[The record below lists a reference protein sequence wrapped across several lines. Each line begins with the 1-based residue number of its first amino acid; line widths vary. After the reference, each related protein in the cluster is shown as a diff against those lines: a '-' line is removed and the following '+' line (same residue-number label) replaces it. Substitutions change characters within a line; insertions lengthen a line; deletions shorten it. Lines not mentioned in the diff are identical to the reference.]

1 MIGRFHLRIPSL
13 LMRARAQATV
23 RVWKKR
29 LELQAHSR
37 FRIRNA
43 CGLAVVTSPLTM
55 LLSRHTKR
63 RDFITLLG
71 AWLAGRRGL
80 RAAVTAAPRWLAGM
94 LILLVGGC
102 GDAVAQTWPSK
113 PIRAVVP
120 FAAGSATD
128 IVPRVVLEPLS
139 AQIGQPIVVENRG
152 GAGTTIGAAVVAKAE
167 PDGYTVLATSSAH
180 TLVPTVYPNA
190 SYDTAADFAAVV
202 SLGTSPNVL
211 VVSPSKGFKTAH
223 DLVAAAKARPGAFNF
238 ASAGVG
244 TATHLSAERFRMAAG
259 FDAVHIPFRGG
270 AEAITEVLSGRA
282 EFYFCP
288 LGTALPQV
296 RDGKLLALAVSGPK
310 RAALLP
316 DVPSVL
322 ELFPNSD
329 YPFWIGIFMPAK
341 TPRDIIEK
349 FHREAV
355 TTMQFPNVK
364 DRLETLGMEPMALTP
379 AEFDTHVRAEI
390 GTTGVLAKAAGLKP
404 NQ

>member
-1 MIGRFHLRIPSL
+1 MPRWSL
-13 LMRARAQATV
+13 VISAL
-23 RVWKKR
+23 
-29 LELQAHSR
+29 
-37 FRIRNA
+37 
-43 CGLAVVTSPLTM
+43 
-55 LLSRHTKR
+55 
-63 RDFITLLG
+63 LLG
-71 AWLAGRRGL
+71 WGSE
-80 RAAVTAAPRWLAGM
+80 
-94 LILLVGGC
+94 
-102 GDAVAQTWPSK
+102 AVAQTWPSK
-113 PIRAVVP
+113 PIRAIVA

-128 IVPRVVLEPLS
+128 VIPRVVFEPLS
-139 AQIGQPIVVENRG
+139 AQLGQPIVVENRG
-152 GAGTTIGAAVVAKAE
+152 GGGTTIAGGMVAKAE
-167 PDGYTVLATSSAH
+167 PDGYTLLATSSAH

-223 DLVAAAKARPGAFNF
+223 DLVAAAKARPGSFNF

-244 TATHLSAERFRMAAG
+244 TATHLSAERFRMAA
-259 FDAVHIPFRGG
+259 FRGG
-270 AEAITEVLSGRA
+270 AEALAEVLSGRA

-296 RDGKLLALAVSGPK
+296 REGKLVALAVSSPK

-329 YPFWIGIFMPAK
+329 YPFWIGAFMPVK

-355 TTMQFPNVK
+355 KTMQSANVK
-364 DRLETLGMEPMALTP
+364 ERLETLGMEPMPLTP
-379 AEFDTHVRAEI
+379 AEFDAQVQAEI
-390 GTTGVLAKAAGLKP
+390 GTTGALARAAGLKP
-404 NQ
+404 TQ